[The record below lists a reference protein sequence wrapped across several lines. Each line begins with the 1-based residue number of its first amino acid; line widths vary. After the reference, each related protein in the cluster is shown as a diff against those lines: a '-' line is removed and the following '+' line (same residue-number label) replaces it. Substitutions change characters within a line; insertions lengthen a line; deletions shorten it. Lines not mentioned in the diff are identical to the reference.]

1 MDEKENLK
9 MAELKTIPTDQKAE
23 DFLLTIGEEQKRKDA
38 FKLLD
43 IMKEV
48 TGEEALMWGPSIVG
62 FGSYHYKYASG
73 READWMLTGFSPRK
87 NNLTIYIMQGF
98 DKYEPYLT
106 KIGKHKTGKSC
117 LYVKSLDDLDLDVL
131 KSLISESVEYLKNKK
146 WD

>member
-1 MDEKENLK
+1 
-9 MAELKTIPTDQKAE
+9 MAEIKTKPTNQKAE
-23 DFLLTIGEEQKRKDA
+23 DFLNTIGNEEKRKDA

-48 TGEEALMWGPSIVG
+48 TGEEPLMWGPSIIG

-87 NNLTIYIMQGF
+87 NNLTVYIMQGF
-98 DKYEPYLT
+98 DRYDQYLA

-131 KSLISESVEYLKNKK
+131 KSLITESVEYMKNKK
-146 WD
+146 WE